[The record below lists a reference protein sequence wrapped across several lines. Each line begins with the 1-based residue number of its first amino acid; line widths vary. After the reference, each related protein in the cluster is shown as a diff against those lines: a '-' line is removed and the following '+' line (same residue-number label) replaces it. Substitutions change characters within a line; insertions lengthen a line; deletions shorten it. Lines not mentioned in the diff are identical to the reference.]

1 MPSAPLE
8 PYWSNTSSNS
18 IIHKLITESEITVR
32 DMIEELMNGE
42 SISVPIFDV
51 NNDSIWSFLLFTGYL
66 MIINSKNIDNML
78 YVDLVI
84 PNIEVRTIYQRTI
97 IQWFKEKVSFRDS
110 RDIP

>member
-1 MPSAPLE
+1 
-8 PYWSNTSSNS
+8 
-18 IIHKLITESEITVR
+18 
-32 DMIEELMNGE
+32 MNGE
-42 SISVPIFDV
+42 SISVPIFEDTVYADIDV

-66 MIINSKNIDNML
+66 KIINSKNIDNML

-84 PNIEVRTIYQRTI
+84 PDIEVRTIYQRTI

>member
-1 MPSAPLE
+1 
-8 PYWSNTSSNS
+8 
-18 IIHKLITESEITVR
+18 
-32 DMIEELMNGE
+32 MNGE
-42 SISVPIFDV
+42 SISVPIFEDTVYADIDV

-84 PNIEVRTIYQRTI
+84 PDIEVRTIYQRTI